1 MCSGYIEKTMPAT
14 SGIHEKPHILEA
26 IQLLKEIKL
35 EITALK
41 MEITHIKSYI
51 RKEEVRKLQEIEKLR
66 EEEKEYV
73 KTGWF
78 F

>member
-1 MCSGYIEKTMPAT
+1 MPAT
-14 SGIHEKPHILEA
+14 SGIREKPHIVEA

>member
-1 MCSGYIEKTMPAT
+1 MGASGTR
-14 SGIHEKPHILEA
+14 GKPHIVEA

>member
-1 MCSGYIEKTMPAT
+1 MSAYG
-14 SGIHEKPHILEA
+14 KPPIVDALK
-26 IQLLKEIKL
+26 LLKEIKVEMATL
-35 EITALK
+35 KVEI
-41 MEITHIKSYI
+41 IHIKNYI
-51 RKEEVRKLQEIEKLR
+51 RKEEIRKLQEIEKEIKMR